1 MCGRLNVISDPLS
14 QFLMDVLGVQYH
26 GEDHYN
32 LAPMSRVPIL
42 IQSEQKETE
51 VLPMQWWLVPYWAN
65 TPSTKY
71 SMFNARSETA
81 AQSPAFKESY
91 KKRRCLI
98 PVSAYFEWTSNK
110 GIKVPSM
117 IRPKHDKGLF
127 LAGLWDRWEKGSES
141 IESFTV
147 LTTEACAGL
156 VQIHKRQPVMLN
168 SEEALRWLDC
178 EIPTQELESLLRPR
192 LSVELELVPV
202 STYVNNSTNQ
212 GQECMESIGASKM
225 LGKESSKGILH

>member
-14 QFLMDVLGVQYH
+14 QFLMDVLGVQYD

-51 VLPMQWWLVPYWAN
+51 VLPMQWWLVPHWAN

-81 AQSPAFKESY
+81 ARSPAFKEPY
-91 KKRRCLI
+91 NKRRCLI
-98 PVSAYFEWTSNK
+98 PVSAYFEWTNIK
-110 GIKVPSM
+110 GKKVPSM
-117 IRPKHDKGLF
+117 IRPKLDKGLF
-127 LAGLWDRWEKGSES
+127 LAGLWDRWEKGSEL

-147 LTTEACAGL
+147 LTTEACEGL
-156 VQIHKRQPVMLN
+156 AQVHKRQPVMLN
-168 SEEALRWLDC
+168 SKEALKINSVNYAGFVPWLI
-178 EIPTQELESLLRPR
+178 EIITEERIKYKGSLWV
-192 LSVELELVPV
+192 LSSV
-202 STYVNNSTNQ
+202 
-212 GQECMESIGASKM
+212 ASDRG
-225 LGKESSKGILH
+225 LSLIHI

>member
-1 MCGRLNVISDPLS
+1 
-14 QFLMDVLGVQYH
+14 
-26 GEDHYN
+26 
-32 LAPMSRVPIL
+32 MSRVPIL
-42 IQSEQKETE
+42 IQREKETE
-51 VLPMQWWLVPYWAN
+51 VLPRNGGLFLIGRIPPLTNIRCSMRDQK
-65 TPSTKY
+65 TP
-71 SMFNARSETA
+71 
-81 AQSPAFKESY
+81 SPAFKEPY

-98 PVSAYFEWTSNK
+98 PVSAYFEWTTNK

-147 LTTEACAGL
+147 LTTEACEGL

-212 GQECMESIGASKM
+212 SQECMESIGASKL